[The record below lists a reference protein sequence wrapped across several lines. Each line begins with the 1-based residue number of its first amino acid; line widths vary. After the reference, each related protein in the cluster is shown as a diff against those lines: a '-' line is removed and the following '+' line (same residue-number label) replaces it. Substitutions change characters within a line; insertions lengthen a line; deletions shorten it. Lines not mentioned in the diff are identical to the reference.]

1 MKIAP
6 ALANARL
13 LGWVFC
19 WAVGFLA
26 LPWTVVAHGIPT
38 GSRPTSAGSA
48 ANGLIPNRGQWPDE
62 VLAHADLPGLRLFV
76 QADGLRWVAYQ
87 NDGCHG
93 GHTETGLHGVDPSRH
108 LRGHAWEQR
117 FPGARAQR
125 STMQSADS
133 LAYPVHY
140 IRGSQPQ
147 NWAQDLY
154 PVRELRFPD
163 FYPGIDWV
171 LRMDG
176 EFKYEF
182 HVRPGA
188 DPAQIRMQVRGVP
201 QRLDASGRLV
211 YTAEIGD
218 YIEEA
223 PVSWTLKSDGITK
236 VPVASAWVQ
245 KKGNWQYQTG
255 PYSSDEVLVL
265 DPRMIGA
272 TYSGS
277 GVDNWGFTAT
287 YDNAGNMY
295 LGGIAFG
302 PGYPTT
308 LGAFGFA
315 PGQSQPSGNPGFYY
329 DVTLTKFSPNG
340 GQVLFSTYLGGL
352 GQERPSSLIFDENAQ
367 SLLVFGRTNSAN
379 FPITAG
385 AYQPALS
392 GSYDLFVT
400 RLSSSGSLLA
410 STYLGGSGAEG
421 TNSVG
426 TPYTTSSL
434 QFNYGDDSRGEV
446 VVAPNGDVLLVSN
459 TQSANFPV
467 TSVTGTLQATFGG
480 SMDGVVA
487 RLSPNLNQLLFSTYL
502 GGGSMDAAYAIKPG
516 GGDTV
521 FVAGATFSQTT
532 FFPNH
537 ARGYDL
543 SHNGQADGYVMM
555 IRTGNP
561 PFSQPQLVSL
571 TYCGTTSYDQ
581 NFLLE
586 RDNRGHI
593 YVAGVSMGNINQSGT
608 RWFQAGAK
616 HYIQKYS
623 PFLDSL
629 YWSAPVGLP
638 FLNGVPQSAGPAL
651 SLTAFLVDRC
661 GKIYLSGW
669 GGDLNSTFNSSIQT
683 MRGLPITANA
693 LQPGTTGSD
702 MYLLVLAPDADT
714 LVYATYLGG
723 SISEEHVDGGTSRF
737 SPEGIVYHAVC
748 AGCRGNSDFPVTSS
762 AVYPFNQSSNCNALI
777 FKLDLELVRPRAG
790 IRMTPSDTNICV
802 GSPIRFENTGTTGSS
817 VWWTIGTIGQPPVH
831 SAQTSSTQYTFT
843 TPGTYRVRLV
853 VEGCQQ
859 FDTTFKTVVVT
870 PPPVITKYAPP
881 TSCPGDTVWLRVD
894 SLDASGGL
902 LSITWVADPFL
913 LPGAPGLFRRRAVVT
928 GTRWF
933 YFDVISASGCVL
945 RDSLRARTMAPKEVF
960 GDDTLRWCWDR
971 SQALQPLAGF
981 RSYRWLSDVEI
992 TNQNQTVQ
1000 NFSLLQP
1007 RWVYCR
1013 AYDDTC
1019 FHLDSVYL
1027 LPEITATVSLGPDL
1041 FFCQQI
1047 NRNLVPTGGLT
1058 YEWSDGSTGSTYNLN
1073 AGGSGFV
1080 WVIARDA
1087 FDCRSLPDTLYF
1099 YEDPVSAAISIS
1111 PPDTAYAPQAVY
1123 FTNQFSA
1130 NIDSVYWFFGDGNS
1144 SSSFNPVHSY
1154 TDTGTFYGYMLAFS
1168 TRSGCRDSIPFVLVV
1183 DTVVMDFPNAFLPE
1197 TEGVNALFRSFT
1209 RNLRTLDFRVYDRW
1223 GQKIFET
1230 TNLDVLWDGTQGGKA
1245 VMPGTYVYTADGI
1258 GKNGADYFRKGLIHV
1273 VR

>member
-1 MKIAP
+1 MLILS
-6 ALANARL
+6 ALANHRL
-13 LGWVFC
+13 FRLASAWVG
-19 WAVGFLA
+19 VGLTLMLWPA
-26 LPWTVVAHGIPT
+26 SMNASTPLEDRGVGVT
-38 GSRPTSAGSA
+38 GFVT
-48 ANGLIPNRGQWPDE
+48 NHGQWPE
-62 VLAHADLPGLRLFV
+62 NVLAHADWPGLRLFV
-76 QADGLRWVAYQ
+76 QKDGLRWVAYR

-93 GHTETGLHGVDPSRH
+93 GHREGSSSMDPTQN
-108 LRGHAWEQR
+108 LKGHAWEQR
-117 FPGARAQR
+117 FAGASAQK
-125 STMQSADS
+125 STMQGLDS
-133 LAYPVHY
+133 LGYPVHY
-140 IRGSQPQ
+140 LRGSGPSS
-147 NWAQDLY
+147 WAQNLY
-154 PVRELRFPD
+154 PVRELRFPN

-171 LRMDG
+171 LRVDG
-176 EFKYEF
+176 DLKYEF
-182 HVRPGA
+182 HVHPGV
-188 DPAQIRMQVRGVP
+188 DPGQIRMEVAGVTP
-201 QRLDASGRLV
+201 NLNPEGRLV
-211 YTAEIGD
+211 YPTRVGD
-218 YIEEA
+218 YLDDA
-223 PVSWTLKSDGITK
+223 PVSWVNSGGLGAKT
-236 VPVASAWVQ
+236 PVSSSWKRV
-245 KKGNWQYQTG
+245 KGYWTYHVG
-255 PYSSDEVLVL
+255 PYASDAMLVI

-308 LGAFGFA
+308 LGAFVFA
-315 PGQSQPSGNPGFYY
+315 PGQNQPSGNPNFYY
-329 DVTLTKFSPNG
+329 DVALTKYSPNG

-385 AYQPALS
+385 AYQPSLS

-400 RLSSSGSLLA
+400 RLSSTGSLLA

-421 TNSVG
+421 TNAIG

-446 VVAPNGDVLLVSN
+446 VVAPNGDVLIVSN
-459 TQSANFPV
+459 TQSANYPV

-480 SMDGVVA
+480 AMDGVVS
-487 RLSPNLNQLLFSTYL
+487 RLSPNLNQLLFSTFL
-502 GGGSMDAAYAIKPG
+502 GGGSMDATYAIKPG

-521 FVAGATFSQTT
+521 FVAGSTFSQTT
-532 FFPNH
+532 FFPNIT
-537 ARGYDL
+537 RGYDL

-555 IRTGNP
+555 MRTGNP
-561 PFSQPQLVSL
+561 PFSPPQLVSL

-586 RDNRGHI
+586 RDSRGHI
-593 YVAGVSMGNINQSGT
+593 YVAGISMGNIIQSGT

-669 GGDLNSTFNSSIQT
+669 GGDLNATFNSNIQT

-790 IRMTPSDTNICV
+790 IRMVPSDTNVCV

-817 VWWTIGTIGQPPVH
+817 VWWTIGAVGQPPLH

-881 TSCPGDTVWLRVD
+881 TACPGDTVWLRVD

-913 LPGAPGLFRRRAVVT
+913 LPGSPGQFRRRAVVP

-945 RDSLRARTMAPKEVF
+945 RDSLRASTMAPKAVF
-960 GDDTLRWCWDR
+960 GNDTLRWCWDR
-971 SQALQPLAGF
+971 SQALQPLTGF
-981 RSYRWLSDVEI
+981 RSYRWFSDPEI

-1000 NFSLLQP
+1000 NFSALQP

-1013 AYDDTC
+1013 AFDDTC
-1019 FHLDSVYL
+1019 FHVDSVYL
-1027 LPEITATVSLGPDL
+1027 LPEIRTTVSLGPDL
-1041 FFCQQI
+1041 YFCQQI
-1047 NRNLVPTGGLT
+1047 NRTLVPTGGVT
-1058 YEWSDGSTGSTYNLN
+1058 YEWSDGSTGNTYNLN
-1073 AGGSGFV
+1073 SGGSGFV

-1087 FDCRSLPDTLYF
+1087 DGCRSLPDTLYYF
-1099 YEDPVSAAISIS
+1099 DDPVAAAISIS
-1111 PPDTAYAPQAVY
+1111 PSDTAFAPQAVY
-1123 FTNQFSA
+1123 FFNQFSP
-1130 NIDSVYWFFGDGNS
+1130 NIDSVYWFFGDGSS

-1168 TRSGCRDSIPFVLVV
+1168 TRSGCRDSIPFVMVV

-1197 TEGVNALFRSFT
+1197 TDGVNALFRSFT
-1209 RNLRTLDFRVYDRW
+1209 RNLLSLDFKVYDRW

-1230 TNLDVLWDGTQGGKA
+1230 TNVDVLWDGTQGGKA